1 MLIEGTGK
9 PDGCKLIRVTAEV
22 SGGILGRVSIRG
34 DFFAS
39 PVEGFERAEARL
51 SGVPLTGAGAVF
63 DAFLAEEGV
72 EAAGIHGGGLEE
84 VLRAAAEKTP

>member
-9 PDGCKLIRVTAEV
+9 PGGCKLIRVTAEL
-22 SGGILGRVSIRG
+22 SGGVLSRVSIRG

-51 SGVPLTGAGAVF
+51 SGIPLAGAGAAF

-72 EAAGIHGGGLEE
+72 ETAGIDGGGLEE
-84 VLRAAAEKTP
+84 VLRAAAGTP